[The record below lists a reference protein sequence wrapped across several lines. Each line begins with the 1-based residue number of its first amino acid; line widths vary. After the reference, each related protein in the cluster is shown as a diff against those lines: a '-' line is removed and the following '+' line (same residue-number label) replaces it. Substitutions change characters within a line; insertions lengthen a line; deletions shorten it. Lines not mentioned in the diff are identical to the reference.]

1 MLKETCSVCG
11 GVNSHDLPIVRSGD
25 AVTHIFKSGVCDRCI
40 EVLSKG
46 FAAVV
51 SAWSDA
57 HTEAKERFLQ
67 KLVTRLS
74 DAVPTGA
81 PLLQPYDLVTGRWIE

>member
-40 EVLSKG
+40 EVLS
-46 FAAVV
+46 
-51 SAWSDA
+51 AWSDA
-57 HTEAKERFLQ
+57 HTEVKERFLQ
-67 KLVTRLS
+67 RLVTRLS

-81 PLLQPYDLVTGRWIE
+81 PLLQPYDLVTGRWIV

>member
-25 AVTHIFKSGVCDRCI
+25 AVTHIFKSDVCDRCI
-40 EVLSKG
+40 EVLNKS
-46 FAAVV
+46 FAAMV

-57 HTEAKERFLQ
+57 HTEVKERFLQ
-67 KLVTRLS
+67 RLVTRLS

-81 PLLQPYDLVTGRWIE
+81 PLLQPYDLVTGRWIV